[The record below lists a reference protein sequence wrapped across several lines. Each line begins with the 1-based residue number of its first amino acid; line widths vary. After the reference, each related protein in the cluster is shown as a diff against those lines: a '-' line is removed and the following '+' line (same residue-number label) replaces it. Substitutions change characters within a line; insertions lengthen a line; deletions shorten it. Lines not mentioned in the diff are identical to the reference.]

1 MADHALNPGT
11 NHPLRC
17 RCGALRGLVLPSAA
31 ALRAVCYCKDCQAYA
46 RFLGTPGVVD
56 RHGGTEV
63 VASVPRQVRFT
74 AGQAALACLS
84 LSPRGTLR
92 WYAEC
97 CRTPI
102 GNTPRNPKIA
112 YVSVV
117 HSCLESETR
126 SLESSFGP
134 LQVAVNTRSAMG
146 EVRATPVASVVAM
159 LTLAKTLLGARLS
172 GAYRDNPFFLP
183 GSGTPVREPY
193 VLSRAER
200 EQAYRTAA

>member
-1 MADHALNPGT
+1 MSSTARPPS
-11 NHPLRC
+11 PLRC
-17 RCGALRGLVLPSAA
+17 RCGTLRGLVLTSATA
-31 ALRAVCYCKDCQAYA
+31 VRAVCYCKDCQAYA

-97 CRTPI
+97 CKTPI

-112 YVSVV
+112 YVSLV
-117 HSCLESETR
+117 HSCLEADTR
-126 SLESSFGP
+126 ALESSFGP
-134 LQVAVNTRSAMG
+134 LRLAVNTGSAIG
-146 EVRATPVASVVAM
+146 EVRATRAASVMGVLKVAK
-159 LTLAKTLLGARLS
+159 ALLGARLS

-200 EQAYRTAA
+200 EQAYRSAA